1 MKDKI
6 KMDFTCVNKNFKSG
20 ILRILIIKKLE
31 NKKIHTY
38 ALMKEIQSNKKIS
51 LNVTKNDIYNV
62 ILAMEKLGLIKYT
75 LNKKNKTQK
84 VLELTPRGKSL
95 SKKFKFIVKN
105 YLKSLNELMVEM
117 NE

>member
-1 MKDKI
+1 MKNNI

-31 NKKIHTY
+31 KKKIHTY

-51 LNVTKNDIYNV
+51 LDVTKNDIYNV
-62 ILAMEKLGLIKYT
+62 ILAMEKLGLIKST
-75 LNKKNKTQK
+75 VNKKIKTQK
-84 VLELTPRGKSL
+84 VLELTPKGRRL
-95 SKKFKFIVKN
+95 SKKFKSIVED
-105 YLKSLNELMVEM
+105 YLNSLKELMVEM